1 MKILPAAGPRTVLS
15 AALLAGVLVVAPV
28 VPAQAQLAAG
38 SSAPVDITADELEV
52 LNTRCLAIWK
62 GSAEALQESSRLRA
76 DVLTIRYAAARP
88 ARTGAEPTCGELQG
102 IDAQGSVYY
111 VTPAQRVR
119 SNAAVYDAASDTITM
134 TGDVVAA
141 QGQNVLRG
149 ERLVIQVA
157 TGEARMETSA
167 RGAGTPGRV
176 RGVFY
181 PNQSQAQPAPKP

>member
-1 MKILPAAGPRTVLS
+1 MKILPAAGPRTALPALLLA
-15 AALLAGVLVVAPV
+15 AALLAAPTA
-28 VPAQAQLAAG
+28 PAQAQLAAG
-38 SSAPVDITADELEV
+38 SNAPVDITADELEV
-52 LNTRCLAIWK
+52 INARCLAIWR
-62 GSAEALQESSRLRA
+62 GSAEALQDNSRLRA

-88 ARTGAEPTCGELQG
+88 VRTGAESSCGELQG
-102 IDAQGSVYY
+102 LDAQGSVYY

-119 SNAAVYDAASDTITM
+119 ADAAVYDAASDTITM

-157 TGEARMETSA
+157 TGQARMETSA

-181 PNQSQAQPAPKP
+181 PNQTQGQPAAKR